1 MELIEDEKQNMID
14 KQIIITKTSRIMS
27 ELLFTS
33 DLSTENADWIMTVW
47 MSYANQKQI
56 KNICNRLWYKTYFR

>member
-1 MELIEDEKQNMID
+1 MTNMID
-14 KQIIITKTSRIMS
+14 KPIVATRINKIMS

-33 DLSTENADWIMTVW
+33 DLSKENADWITSVW

-56 KNICNRLWYKTYFR
+56 KNVCVILWYEVYFR